1 MTLEEFKESYQKT
14 EKVRDICAQLVYD
27 QAKIS
32 LKGLEGS
39 GRAVVADAVIQ
50 THKGFHLFILSD
62 KEEAAFFFND
72 LQNLNKNAQTYFFFP
87 HSYKVPYQFEQIDN
101 ANVVSRAEVMD
112 RVNRG
117 NNSVIVTYPQ
127 AIFEKVITKKNFA
140 KNIMEIKKGVE
151 YSIDFINELL
161 IEHGFEKVDFVY
173 EPGQFAVR
181 GGIVD
186 IFSFSNDE
194 PFRVEFFGD
203 EVESI
208 RTFNPVNQLSI
219 KSLQRF
225 SVVPNIQTYKSEEKR
240 ETLLEFISSKSTVWI
255 KDFATI
261 KGTLDVEYKKALD
274 IYENLPESPVQHTPP
289 IDLYFEKNQF
299 VKQIQ
304 EFTLIEF
311 GTKDYFSGT
320 SAESSMGSS
329 ATLGVQ
335 TGKNSELR
343 ADKSDFERSREARF
357 EFNQKVQ
364 PAFNKN
370 FELLIKDLT
379 EKKAAK
385 YENFILS
392 NQNKQIERIYSI
404 FEDLESSVTFT
415 TLNMS
420 LNEGFI
426 DNDLQYTCYTDHQI
440 FERYHRF
447 RLKEGYRKNQQ
458 ALTLKE
464 IYNLQKG
471 DYVTHIDHGI
481 GKFSGLELID
491 VNGKPQET
499 IRLVYKDND
508 VLYVSIH
515 SLHRISKYTGKD
527 GTQPKMNKIGS
538 PAWTNTK
545 NKTKAKVKEIAY
557 DLIKLYAKRKAEKGF
572 AFAPDNY
579 LQNELEA
586 SFIYED
592 TPDQLKATI
601 KVKEDM
607 ESESP
612 MDRLVCGDVG
622 FGKTEIAIRAA
633 FKAVC
638 DSKQVAVL
646 VPTTILSLQH
656 AKTFKKRLEGFP
668 CNVDYV
674 NRFKSQKQ
682 ITESLKKLK
691 SGETDIIIGTHK
703 LVGKK
708 TEFHDLG
715 LIIIDE
721 EQKFGVGTKDKLKLF
736 KASVDTLTLT
746 ATPIPRT
753 LQFSLMGARDLSI
766 INTPPPNRQPVD
778 TEMIGLNEEIIRDAI
793 SFEVQ
798 RGGQVYFVHNRVQN
812 IHEVAGMIQR
822 LCPGVRIAIGHGQM
836 DGKKLEKIMVGFM
849 DGQFDVLIATTIIE
863 SGIDVPN
870 ANTIIINQ
878 AQNFGLSDL
887 HQMRGRVGRSNKKAF
902 CYLISPPVHLL
913 PSDSRKR
920 LEAVAQFSDLGSG
933 FNIAMRDLDIR
944 GAGNLLGGEQSGF
957 ISDIGF
963 EMYQKILNEAI
974 QELKEEEF
982 KHLFVEDKSVDKM
995 EFVEDCILETDLELL
1010 IPDDYVNQVAERL
1023 MLYQDLDNTKNQEEL
1038 DNYRIGLEDRFGPLP
1053 EVVEELIKSIHL
1065 RWLAKSIGFEKLVI
1079 KSNKMIGYF
1088 VSKKDSPYYQSS
1100 IFTQVLN
1107 FIQTNPADV
1116 KMNERND
1123 KLRLIYA
1130 NVKTI
1135 SKAIE
1140 NLERIGVKMKY
1151 LKEMVSEEDA
1161 EEN

>member
-1 MTLEEFKESYQKT
+1 MTLEEFRTAYQET

-27 QAKIS
+27 EAKIS
-32 LKGLEGS
+32 VKGLEGS
-39 GRAVVADAVIQ
+39 GRSVLADAVL
-50 THKGFHLFILSD
+50 HNYKGFHLFILSD

-72 LQNLNKNAQTYFFFP
+72 IQNLNNKAQNIFFFP
-87 HSYKVPYQFEQIDN
+87 HSYKVPYQFEEIDN

-127 AIFEKVITKKNFA
+127 AIFEKVITKKSFA
-140 KNIMEIKKGVE
+140 KNIMEIKKGTE

-194 PFRVEFFGD
+194 PYRVEFFGD

-225 SVVPNIQTYKSEEKR
+225 SVVPNIQSLKSEEKR
-240 ETLLEFISSKSTVWI
+240 ETLLEFVPNKTVIWI
-255 KDFATI
+255 KDFRTT
-261 KGTLDVEYKKALD
+261 KGTLDVEYKKALE
-274 IYENLPESPVQHTPP
+274 IFENLPETAVSRTPP

-299 VKQIQ
+299 EKQLNS
-304 EFTLIEF
+304 FRVIEF
-311 GTKDYFSGT
+311 GSNSYYDM
-320 SAESSMGSS
+320 A
-329 ATLGVQ
+329 ATH
-335 TGKNSELR
+335 KEI
-343 ADKSDFERSREARF
+343 

-370 FELLIKDLT
+370 FDLLINDFIQHKSNG
-379 EKKAAK
+379 
-385 YENFILS
+385 YQNFIVS
-392 NQNKQIERIYSI
+392 NQNKQIERIYTI
-404 FEDLESSVTFT
+404 FEDLASEHPGFVPNESFS
-415 TLNMS
+415 TLNIA

-426 DNDLQYTCYTDHQI
+426 DPELKFVCYTDHQI

-471 DYVTHIDHGI
+471 DYVTHVDHGI
-481 GKFSGLELID
+481 GQFSGLELID
-491 VNGKPQET
+491 VNGKPQEA
-499 IRLVYKDND
+499 IRLLYKDND

-538 PAWTNTK
+538 PVWNNAK
-545 NKTKAKVKEIAY
+545 KKTKAKVKEIAY
-557 DLIKLYAKRKAEKGF
+557 DLIKLYAQRKAEKGF
-572 AFAPDNY
+572 AFSPDNY

-656 AKTFKKRLEGFP
+656 FKTFSKRLKGFP
-668 CNVDYV
+668 CNIDYV
-674 NRFKSQKQ
+674 NRFRSQKQ
-682 ITESLKKLK
+682 ITEALKKLK

-708 TEFHDLG
+708 TEFKDLG

-721 EQKFGVGTKDKLKLF
+721 EQKFGVGTKDKLKTF

-778 TEMIGLNEEIIRDAI
+778 TEIIGLSEEIIRDAVTY
-793 SFEVQ
+793 ETQ

-822 LCPGVRIAIGHGQM
+822 LCPGVNIAIGHGQM
-836 DGKKLEKIMVGFM
+836 DGKKLEKVMMGFM
-849 DGQFDVLIATTIIE
+849 DGEYDVLIATTIIE

-902 CYLISPPVHLL
+902 CYLISPPLHLL

-974 QELKEEEF
+974 KELKEEEF
-982 KHLFVEDKSVDKM
+982 KHLFVEDASVDGQ
-995 EFVEDCILETDLELL
+995 EFVDECVLETDLELL

-1023 MLYQDLDNTKNQEEL
+1023 MLYQEL
-1038 DNYRIGLEDRFGPLP
+1038 DNAANQQFLATFKAGLEDRFGPLP
-1053 EVVEELIKSIHL
+1053 AVVEELIKSIEL

-1088 VSKKDSPYYQSS
+1088 VSKQDSPYYQST
-1100 IFTQVLN
+1100 IFTQVLS
-1107 FIQTNPADV
+1107 FIQTNPKGV
-1116 KMNERND
+1116 KMNERNQ
-1123 KLRLIYA
+1123 KLRLIYEK
-1130 NVKTI
+1130 VSSI
-1135 SKAIE
+1135 SDAIHQ
-1140 NLERIGVKMKY
+1140 LERIGVEVKIPEIQY
-1151 LKEMVSEEDA
+1151 EEED
-1161 EEN
+1161 ED